1 MKIKFLKL
9 MIYLVFINHY
19 LNAGVIKGKVFVN
32 KDINTDISID
42 NLLTLT
48 LDEPIIGAA
57 IVIKS
62 NGIGDFSGLDG
73 SYKLNKVPAGTH
85 ELIISYPNYVTKT
98 INVKLNDENEIKE
111 LDIYLSEETVSLNE
125 VVISFVSSKESE
137 TFARTEEKEASTV
150 SNVVSAKTIEQS
162 PDITVANVVQRV
174 SGLTIERNS
183 NGDGQYAIVRGMDK
197 RYNYTLVNGIKI
209 PSPDN
214 ENRYIPLDIFPSDL
228 LSRLVVTKSLTPEM
242 EGDAIG
248 GVVDMKM
255 KDAPMTKLINARL
268 ATGYSEIFTNRPF
281 DYYDPSSV
289 SLVSPR
295 EKEGRIVTAPDLSTE
310 NYNYQKINPLPNI
323 FGSISLGNRF
333 FNKKLGV
340 IVSGSYQN
348 QYRGS
353 DREEFRVSTLNRSQ
367 TIPEVTIYQ
376 KRTYSNQ
383 QERGGVHNKIDYI
396 INEKNK
402 LSLYNAFLRLQ
413 NNETRLNWIDELR
426 GGINPTLEYQLR
438 AQTNIQQIYN
448 STLQGNHDLSPKI
461 KADWSL
467 VYSLATQ
474 QLPDNSILRLVAN
487 YDGGFQR
494 WIIDDNFERI
504 WEKNSDR
511 DYAMYFNFIYTPK
524 IRNQEYEFK
533 YGGLF
538 RTKDRTNNYDSY
550 TFKPNPGVQGFEP
563 FQTDFDNII
572 WRTTNGAGTPRHV
585 LNYSSYENIFA
596 NYLQFKFIR
605 WKTEFIGGVR
615 AEYTNQGYETENN
628 TFPEGGQKYWS
639 LLPSLHIKHMPNPK
653 TNIRTS
659 YFKSLS
665 RPSFLEII
673 PYRRPSQEEIFA
685 RAGNPDLVAVTA
697 HNFDLRFEYFAT
709 ATDQFLIGAFYK
721 IIQNPIEYAVIP
733 PGIYPNP
740 PTTTFMPL
748 NFNTAINR
756 GVEIDYT
763 KYIKN
768 FGVRLNYT
776 FTLSNIESIKRT
788 WGVITED
795 NINDLSDS
803 QIDLNIGDSTFINVI
818 QERPLQGQ
826 SMHIGNL
833 SFLYKNK
840 KQGVNAQLALVYTG
854 ERIAVVAPG
863 LNDDFWQKAFTQ
875 LDFSLEKSFGKK
887 QKFVA
892 FTKINNLLD
901 TPFEL
906 YIKKPHLNTPQVD
919 EVQPKIENETLV
931 RRDIYG
937 RTFML
942 GIRYKF

>member
-1 MKIKFLKL
+1 MKNKNW
-9 MIYLVFINHY
+9 YLIVLILLTQLA
-19 LNAGVIKGKVFVN
+19 LNAATIRGKVFVN
-32 KDINTDISID
+32 KEVGTDMSLE

-57 IVIKS
+57 IVIRAT
-62 NGIGDFSGLDG
+62 GMADFSGLDG
-73 SYKLNKVPAGTH
+73 SYKLNKVPVGSH
-85 ELIISYPNYVTKT
+85 EITISYPNYVTKT
-98 INVKLNDENEIKE
+98 VTVDIKSEDEVVNI
-111 LDIYLSEETVSLNE
+111 DFYLSEETVTLGE
-125 VVISFVSSKESE
+125 IVISYVSNKEIES
-137 TFARTEEKEASTV
+137 FARTEEKEASTV

-214 ENRYIPLDIFPSDL
+214 ENRYVPLDIFPSDL
-228 LSRLVVTKSLTPEM
+228 LSRLVVTKSLTPDM

-255 KDAPMTKLINARL
+255 KDAPMTKLINASL
-268 ATGYSEIFTNRPF
+268 ATGYSELLTQRPF
-281 DYYDPSSV
+281 DYYNPKSISKI
-289 SLVSPR
+289 SPR
-295 EKEGRIVTAPDLSTE
+295 EREGRIVTAPDFSSE
-310 NYNYQKINPLPNI
+310 NFNYEKINPMPNV
-323 FGSISLGNRF
+323 FGSVSLGNRF
-333 FNKKLGV
+333 YNKKLGV

-353 DREEFRVSTLNRSQ
+353 DREEFRVSSLNRSQ
-367 TIPEVTIYQ
+367 TIPEVTVYQ

-383 QERGGVHNKIDYI
+383 QERAGVHNKIDYI

-402 LSLYNAFLRLQ
+402 LSLYNAYLRLQ

-426 GGINPTLEYQLR
+426 GGQNPTLEYQLR

-448 STLQGNHDLSPKI
+448 STLQGNHDLSAKL

-487 YDGGFQR
+487 YDGGIQR

-511 DYAMYFNFIYTPK
+511 DYAAYYNFIYTPK
-524 IRNQEYEFK
+524 IGNQEFEFK
-533 YGGLF
+533 YGGLY
-538 RTKDRTNNYDSY
+538 RIKDRNNQYDSY
-550 TFKPNPGVQGFEP
+550 TFKPNPGVQAFEP
-563 FQTDFDNII
+563 FESDFANLT
-572 WRTTNGAGTPRHV
+572 WRTTNGAGTPTHV
-585 LNYSSYENIFA
+585 LNYTSFENIFA

-605 WKTEFIGGVR
+605 WKTQFIVGLR
-615 AEYTNQGYETENN
+615 TEHTNQGYETENN

-639 LLPSLHIKHMPNPK
+639 ILPSLHIKHMPNPK

-685 RAGNPDLVAVTA
+685 RAGNPELIAVTA
-697 HNFDLRFEYFAT
+697 HNFDVRYEYFAT
-709 ATDQFLIGAFYK
+709 ATDQLLIGAFYK

-748 NFNTAINR
+748 NFSTAVNR
-756 GVEIDYT
+756 GIEMDYT

-768 FGVRLNYT
+768 FGIRLNYT
-776 FTLSNIESIKRT
+776 FTLSKIESIKRT
-788 WGVITED
+788 WGVITAD
-795 NINDLSDS
+795 NIGDLSDS
-803 QIDLNIGDSTFINVI
+803 QTDLGIGDSTFINVI

-833 SFLYKNK
+833 SLLYKNK
-840 KQGVNAQLALVYTG
+840 KQGINGQLAMVYTG

-875 LDFSLEKSFGKK
+875 LDFSFEKAFGKE
-887 QKFVA
+887 QRFVA
-892 FTKINNLLD
+892 FVKINNILD

-906 YIKKPHLNTPQVD
+906 YVKKPHASTPQVD
-919 EVQPKIENETLV
+919 AVQPKVDNQTLV

-937 RTFML
+937 RTYML
-942 GIRYKF
+942 GLRFKF